1 MIYWHWLNIKKQ
13 KGRVFSMSNQT
24 MQAGF
29 LRQLAKSAK
38 ERLKNQNYQGQNTLI
53 KKMNQGGGNNYN
65 MVHFQP
71 NYTMNRA
78 QITIKLID
86 ERCQTE
92 FCNKVRE
99 FLKEADTTK
108 IVNPISALADK
119 NYMESLNALERQRY
133 IFDIAEKYNRI
144 KEEFYNEQMMFH
156 A

>member
-1 MIYWHWLNIKKQ
+1 MN
-13 KGRVFSMSNQT
+13 NQT
-24 MQAGF
+24 VQASF

-38 ERLKNQNYQGQNTLI
+38 ERLKTQNYQGQNSLI
-53 KKMNQGGGNNYN
+53 KKMGQGGGGNYN
-65 MVHFQP
+65 LVNFQS
-71 NYTMNRA
+71 NYTLNRA

-86 ERCQTE
+86 EQCETE

-99 FLKEADTTK
+99 FLKEVDENK

-119 NYMESLNALERQRY
+119 NYMESLSTLERQRY

-144 KEEFYNEQMMFH
+144 KEEYYSEQMLFN